1 MTASDGSRTIVVRL
15 EGAMPPDLAVVDALA
30 RLQLAARRVG
40 WSIELC
46 VPSTELCDLLDLVGL
61 ASVLPLE
68 ARGET
73 EDGKKLGVQEVV
85 EPGDPVA

>member
-1 MTASDGSRTIVVRL
+1 VVRL
-15 EGAMPPDLAVVDALA
+15 EGRVPPDLSVVDVLA

-46 VPSTELCDLLDLVGL
+46 DPSAELCELLDLVGL
-61 ASVLPLE
+61 ARVLPLE

-73 EDGKKLGVQEVV
+73 EDGKQVGVQEVV
-85 EPGDPVA
+85 EPGDPIA